1 MWKQKKRIRIWM
13 GNVVAGALGRG
24 VEAYSCSSWPVNVS
38 AHCTRSADYSIIS
51 QESFLSE
58 FRVFICWYLYW
69 TLEFPCEAEPSPA
82 RDD

>member
-1 MWKQKKRIRIWM
+1 MWKQEKRNRIWM

-24 VEAYSCSSWPVNVS
+24 EQLQQLAGECE
-38 AHCTRSADYSIIS
+38 CTRSADYSIIS